1 MLPPSS
7 SSTLQL
13 APEALD
19 PEFVAV
25 ILAGR
30 FSSRD
35 LLLFRALYH
44 CHVWLRAGN
53 AFEAKPQ
60 SAHDWCR

>member
-30 FSSRD
+30 TTT
-35 LLLFRALYH
+35 
-44 CHVWLRAGN
+44 AGVEEGN
-53 AFEAKPQ
+53 NNDA
-60 SAHDWCR
+60 

>member
-1 MLPPSS
+1 MVNESRPHRDHFIIIMLPPSS

-30 FSSRD
+30 FSSRYD
-35 LLLFRALYH
+35 ADH
-44 CHVWLRAGN
+44 
-53 AFEAKPQ
+53 
-60 SAHDWCR
+60 

>member
-19 PEFVAV
+19 PEFDTEMTTTT
-25 ILAGR
+25 AG
-30 FSSRD
+30 
-35 LLLFRALYH
+35 
-44 CHVWLRAGN
+44 VEEGN
-53 AFEAKPQ
+53 NNDA
-60 SAHDWCR
+60 